1 MAEFHLT
8 VPLPEDEI
16 KRLRIGDMVFFS
28 GPAWT
33 CRSRLHRYVFDE
45 GHPLPFSTRE
55 RNLLIHVGPV
65 VLKEKGKWKLL
76 SFTPTSSIRF
86 EKWGPKSI
94 HEWRLKAIIGKTTM
108 GKSSMETMKE
118 EICIHAT
125 PIGIIPNLYQDQIQ
139 IQDVYWLEELG
150 SIEAA
155 WILKLKD
162 LGPFLVDIDSE
173 GRNYFDELDAK
184 ISENQRK
191 AYERLGIPEDFEYT
205 KLY

>member
-1 MAEFHLT
+1 MADFHLT
-8 VPLPEDEI
+8 VPLEEDEI
-16 KRLRIGDMVFFS
+16 KKLTIGDMVFFS

-86 EKWGPKSI
+86 EKWGPQSI
-94 HEWRLKAIIGKTTM
+94 TEWSLKAIVGKTTM
-108 GKSSMETMKE
+108 GKSSMEAMKAE
-118 EICIHAT
+118 TCIHAT

-139 IQDVYWLEELG
+139 IEDVYWLEELG

-173 GRNYFDELDAK
+173 GRNYFDELDSK
-184 ISENQRK
+184 IAVNRKK
-191 AYERLGIPEDFEYT
+191 AYQRLEIPEDFEYT

>member
-8 VPLPEDEI
+8 VPLQEDEI
-16 KRLRIGDMVFFS
+16 KKLRIGDLVFFS

-65 VLKEKGKWKLL
+65 VLKEKGKWRLL

-118 EICIHAT
+118 ETCLHAT

-139 IQDVYWLEELG
+139 IQDAYWLEELG

-162 LGPFLVDIDSE
+162 LGPFLVDIDCE
-173 GRNYFDELDAK
+173 GRNYFNELDSK
-184 ISENQRK
+184 IAANRKK
-191 AYERLGIPEDFEYT
+191 AYLRLGIPEDFEYT

>member
-8 VPLPEDEI
+8 VPLQEDEI
-16 KRLRIGDMVFFS
+16 KKLRIGDLVFFS

-65 VLKEKGKWKLL
+65 VLKEKGKWRLL

-94 HEWRLKAIIGKTTM
+94 HKWRLKAIIGKTTM

-118 EICIHAT
+118 ETCIHAT

-162 LGPFLVDIDSE
+162 LGPFLVDIDCE
-173 GRNYFDELDAK
+173 GRNYFNELDSK
-184 ISENQRK
+184 IAANRKK
-191 AYERLGIPEDFEYT
+191 AYLRLGIPEDFEYT

>member
-45 GHPLPFSTRE
+45 GHPLPFSTQE